1 MNWVEGH
8 GQELI
13 RFYEVKRI
21 LEKVSKKYFHR
32 KWTSPGESYEKSN
45 ETKNPNSW

>member
-21 LEKVSKKYFHR
+21 LEKYLIKLYAQADWRHL
-32 KWTSPGESYEKSN
+32 
-45 ETKNPNSW
+45 